1 MTTTEPSSNLPDSG
15 SLSEEELAEIERKF
29 DPETAFRPV
38 FGKLAALISVALVC
52 MALYHWWASG
62 FGTMREL
69 VHRGIHLSFVLS
81 LVFLLFSVQRKNPG
95 AQTDADIPRAQL
107 FGVQIRYVVWAAIAL
122 VAASVIGVKPVL
134 IAITI
139 VAAWALLRN
148 HFYKFYEKFSLGGVP
163 VVDIVLAILAVVASM
178 YLPLLPSEL
187 VAERVGNPG
196 QFEVFMGTALLLL
209 TLETARRAVGPT
221 LPIIALI
228 FILFAYFGPYAPGA
242 LKHGGSSWLGIINHL
257 YMTNQGIYG
266 IAIGVMAQYVFLFIL
281 FGVLATRIGL
291 GQLFIDMAMVLAGR
305 YAGGPAK
312 VAIFSSAF
320 MGTISGSSIANTVT
334 TGALTIPAMK
344 RIGYP
349 SHFSGAVEA
358 TSSTGGQ
365 ITPPILGAAAF
376 IMVEYL
382 EIPLRDVLAA
392 ALFPALLHYFGIFI
406 MVHLEA
412 RKLGLRGLNKDEMPN
427 AVLVLKQHWLSIIP
441 LIILVYLILSGKTPD
456 YAAVF
461 GIAACVVVGVLNPVN
476 RLTFR
481 DLWNALVSGSKNT
494 LAVGA
499 AAATV
504 GVVVGVVTLT
514 GVGFRLGY
522 VVVQTATE
530 LGDTVAAIWPLSMF
544 SVSQWALFFSLV
556 LIAISCIIMGAG
568 IPTTATYIILVAV
581 AAPALAALQV
591 EPLVAHFFV
600 FYYGVLADITPPVA
614 LAAYAAAGIAGSNP
628 FRTGNTAFRLGI
640 AKALVPF
647 VFVYSPALLLVTDGF
662 TWGAFTITLIGAMA
676 GISMIGCAFAGY
688 LFTAMSQWQRW
699 WTGLVS
705 LFFIAPGI
713 KTMLIGFVLI
723 MPVLF
728 LQWKGRSMDYPAKHS
743 GTGSA

>member
-1 MTTTEPSSNLPDSG
+1 MSDQE
-15 SLSEEELAEIERKF
+15 LSPEKLAELERKY
-29 DPETAFRPV
+29 DPEVAFRQT
-38 FGKLAALISVALVC
+38 GRTLAFAISATLVA
-52 MALYHWWASG
+52 MSAYHFYASG
-62 FGTMREL
+62 FGLIREL
-69 VHRGIHLSFVLS
+69 LHRGIHLSFVLG
-81 LVFLLFSVQRKNPG
+81 LVFLLFSWKKNDTLDV
-95 AQTDADIPRAQL
+95 APRAWWRIEGIPIL
-107 FGVQIRYVVWAAIAL
+107 DVIFAVLAVGAAL
-122 VAASVIGVKPVL
+122 YLPRL
-134 IAITI
+134 PPEI
-139 VAAWALLRN
+139 VA
-148 HFYKFYEKFSLGGVP
+148 
-163 VVDIVLAILAVVASM
+163 D
-178 YLPLLPSEL
+178 
-187 VAERVGNPG
+187 RVGNPS
-196 QFEVFMGTALLLL
+196 QSDVMMGTFLLVL
-209 TLETARRAVGPT
+209 TLEATRRSVGPT

-228 FILFAYFGPYAPGA
+228 FIAFALFGPYAPGA
-242 LKHGGSSWLGIINHL
+242 LKHGGSSWLGLINHL

-291 GQLFIDMAMVLAGR
+291 GQLFIDLAMVIAGR
-305 YAGGPAK
+305 HAGGPAK

-344 RIGYP
+344 KVGYP
-349 SHFSGAVEA
+349 PHFAGAVEA

-412 RKLGLRGLNKDEMPN
+412 KKLGLRGLNADELPKTM
-427 AVLVLKQHWLSIIP
+427 VVLKQHWLSIIP
-441 LIILVYLILSGKTPD
+441 LGILVYLILSGRTPD
-456 YAAVF
+456 FAAVY
-461 GIAACVVVGVLNPVN
+461 GIIACIVVGFLNPVN
-476 RLTFR
+476 RLTIP
-481 DLWNALVSGSKNT
+481 DLWSALASGAKNT

-522 VVVQTATE
+522 VVVQTATDIGSFASS
-530 LGDTVAAIWPLSMF
+530 LWLLDYFTLQ
-544 SVSQWALFFSLV
+544 QWALFFSLV

-581 AAPALAALQV
+581 AAPALAQLQV

-628 FRTGNTAFRLGI
+628 FKTGNTAFRLGI

-647 VFVYSPALLLVTDGF
+647 VFVYSPALLLVADGF
-662 TWGAFTITLIGAMA
+662 TWYLFTITLAGAML
-676 GISMIGCAFAGY
+676 GIASLGVSFSGFLVAPLRA
-688 LFTAMSQWQRW
+688 WERW
-699 WTGLVS
+699 YVAIVS
-705 LFFIAPGI
+705 FLFIAPGLM
-713 KTMLIGFVLI
+713 TMVAGLVLMAPIVLI
-723 MPVLF
+723 QMRRRATSL
-728 LQWKGRSMDYPAKHS
+728 A
-743 GTGSA
+743 AA

>member
-1 MTTTEPSSNLPDSG
+1 MPADTIPE
-15 SLSEEELAEIERKF
+15 LSAEQLAEIERKY
-29 DPETAFRPV
+29 DPETAFRAT
-38 FGKLAALISVALVC
+38 GKILGFWISAVLVAMSV
-52 MALYHWWASG
+52 YHFYASG
-62 FGTMREL
+62 FGLVREL
-69 VHRGIHLSFVLS
+69 VHRGIHLSFVLG
-81 LVFLLFSVQRKNPG
+81 LVFLLFGLRKSNNNM
-95 AQTDADIPRAQL
+95 QSK
-107 FGVQIRYVVWAAIAL
+107 VWY
-122 VAASVIGVKPVL
+122 
-134 IAITI
+134 
-139 VAAWALLRN
+139 R
-148 HFYKFYEKFSLGGVP
+148 FDGVP
-163 VVDIVLAILAVVASM
+163 LADMIMAVLAIMAAM
-178 YLPLLPSEL
+178 YLPLLPATAL
-187 VAERVGNPG
+187 AQRVGNPSSLDI
-196 QFEVFMGTALLLL
+196 FMGTALLFL
-209 TLETARRAVGPT
+209 TLEATRRSVGPT
-221 LPIIALI
+221 LPIIGLL
-228 FILFAYFGPYAPGA
+228 FIAFAYFGPWMPGA

-291 GQLFIDMAMVLAGR
+291 GQLFIDLAMVIAGR
-305 YAGGPAK
+305 YSGGPAK

-344 RIGYP
+344 KVGYP
-349 SHFSGAVEA
+349 AHFSGAVEA

-412 RKLGLRGLNKDEMPN
+412 KKLGLRGLQEDELPK
-427 AVLVLKQHWLSIIP
+427 VSVVLKDHWLSLIP

-456 YAAVF
+456 FAAVY
-461 GIAACVVVGVLNPVN
+461 GIIACVVVGFLNPTH
-476 RLTFR
+476 RLNFK
-481 DLWNALVSGSKNT
+481 DLWDSLASGAKNT

-522 VVVQTATE
+522 VVVQTATDIGTFFSSLPV
-530 LGDTVAAIWPLSMF
+530 LGYFTVT
-544 SVSQWALFFSLV
+544 QWALFTSLI
-556 LIAISCIIMGAG
+556 LIAIACVIMGAG

-581 AAPALAALQV
+581 AAPALAQLQV

-628 FRTGNTAFRLGI
+628 FKTGNTAFRLGI

-647 VFVYSPALLLVTDGF
+647 VFVYSPALLLVADGF
-662 TWGAFTITLIGAMA
+662 TWWLFTITLIGAML
-676 GISMIGCAFAGY
+676 GIASLGVAFSGF
-688 LFTAMSQWQRW
+688 LIVPLKKWERW
-699 WTGLVS
+699 WVS
-705 LFFIAPGI
+705 VVSFLFIAPGLI
-713 KTMLIGFVLI
+713 TMTLGMILIIPIIGLQMKRKKPLQREGISQAGF
-723 MPVLF
+723 
-728 LQWKGRSMDYPAKHS
+728 RHS
-743 GTGSA
+743 AD

>member
-1 MTTTEPSSNLPDSG
+1 MKSDATPELTPEK
-15 SLSEEELAEIERKF
+15 LAEIEREF
-29 DPETAFRPV
+29 DPETAFRPT
-38 FGKLAALISVALVC
+38 GKTLGFVIAAILVSMSV
-52 MALYHWWASG
+52 YHFYASG
-62 FGTMREL
+62 FGLVREL
-69 VHRGIHLSFVLS
+69 VHRGIHLSFVLG
-81 LVFLLFSVQRKNPG
+81 LVFLLFGVRKNDTLP
-95 AQTDADIPRAQL
+95 P
-107 FGVQIRYVVWAAIAL
+107 
-122 VAASVIGVKPVL
+122 K
-134 IAITI
+134 
-139 VAAWALLRN
+139 AWYR
-148 HFYKFYEKFSLGGVP
+148 FDGVP
-163 VVDIVLAILAVVASM
+163 LIDIVFAVLAVGAAM
-178 YLPLLPSEL
+178 YLPLLPAAAL
-187 VAERVGNPG
+187 AQRVGNPSPSDI
-196 QFEVFMGTALLLL
+196 FMGSALLLL
-209 TLETARRAVGPT
+209 TLEATRRSVGPT
-221 LPIIALI
+221 LPIIGLM
-228 FILFAYFGPYAPGA
+228 FIGFAYFGPWMPGA

-291 GQLFIDMAMVLAGR
+291 GQLFIDMAMVIAGR
-305 YAGGPAK
+305 YSGGPAK

-344 RIGYP
+344 RVGYP
-349 SHFSGAVEA
+349 AHFAGAVEA
-358 TSSTGGQ
+358 TASTGGQ

-412 RKLGLRGLNKDEMPN
+412 KKLGLRGLRAEELPKLG
-427 AVLVLKQHWLSIIP
+427 VVLKDHWLSLIP
-441 LIILVYLILSGKTPD
+441 LVILVYLILSGKTPD
-456 YAAVF
+456 YAAVY
-461 GIAACVVVGVLNPVN
+461 GIIACVVVGFLNPTH
-476 RLTFR
+476 RLNIK
-481 DLWNALVSGSKNT
+481 DLWDSLAAGAKNT

-522 VVVQTATE
+522 VVVQTATDIGTFLSALPI
-530 LGDTVAAIWPLSMF
+530 LGYFTVA
-544 SVSQWALFFSLV
+544 QWALFTSLV

-581 AAPALAALQV
+581 AAPALAVLEV

-628 FRTGNTAFRLGI
+628 FKTGNTAFRLGI

-647 VFVYSPALLLVTDGF
+647 VFVYSPALLLVADGF
-662 TWGAFTITLIGAMA
+662 TWWLFTITLIGRDA
-676 GISMIGCAFAGY
+676 GNCVPWCRVFGLSFNAIEKMGALVGCGGVVPVHCAGVIDNGGGPC
-688 LFTAMSQWQRW
+688 TDDPDCGV
-699 WTGLVS
+699 T
-705 LFFIAPGI
+705 I
-713 KTMLIGFVLI
+713 
-723 MPVLF
+723 
-728 LQWKGRSMDYPAKHS
+728 
-743 GTGSA
+743 

>member
-1 MTTTEPSSNLPDSG
+1 MADPELTA
-15 SLSEEELAEIERKF
+15 EELHEIERKY
-29 DPETAFRPV
+29 DPELAFRPTGRSIAV
-38 FGKLAALISVALVC
+38 LVSVCLVA
-52 MALYHWWASG
+52 MSAYHFYASG
-62 FGTMREL
+62 FGLVREL
-69 VHRGIHLSFVLS
+69 LHRGIHLSFVLG
-81 LVFLLFSVQRKNPG
+81 LVFLLFSWRRSTSTSLP
-95 AQTDADIPRAQL
+95 APAWFRL
-107 FGVQIRYVVWAAIAL
+107 SGVPILDLVFAIMA
-122 VAASVIGVKPVL
+122 VAA
-134 IAITI
+134 A
-139 VAAWALLRN
+139 
-148 HFYKFYEKFSLGGVP
+148 
-163 VVDIVLAILAVVASM
+163 M
-178 YLPLLPSEL
+178 YLPLLPPAALS
-187 VAERVGNPG
+187 VRVGNPS
-196 QFEVFMGTALLLL
+196 ELDVLMGTALFVL
-209 TLETARRAVGPT
+209 TLEATRRSVGPT

-228 FILFAYFGPYAPGA
+228 FVAFAIFGPYAPGA
-242 LKHGGSSWLGIINHL
+242 LKHGGASWGGLINHL

-291 GQLFIDMAMVLAGR
+291 GQLFIDLAMVIAGR

-344 RIGYP
+344 RVGYP
-349 SHFSGAVEA
+349 PHFAGAVEA

-382 EIPLRDVLAA
+382 EIPLRDILAA
-392 ALFPALLHYFGIFI
+392 ALFPAMLHYFGIFI

-412 RKLGLRGLNKDEMPN
+412 RKLGLRGLRADELPR
-427 AVLVLKQHWLSIIP
+427 AGLVLRQHWLSIIP
-441 LIILVYLILSGKTPD
+441 LVILVYLILSGKTPD
-456 YAAVF
+456 FAAVY
-461 GIAACVVVGVLNPVN
+461 GIIACVVVGFLNPVN
-476 RLTFR
+476 RLTLG
-481 DLWNALVSGSKNT
+481 DLWQALADGARNT

-522 VVVQTATE
+522 VVVQTATDMGGMLSE
-530 LGDTVAAIWPLSMF
+530 IWLLSYF
-544 SVSQWALFFSLV
+544 TLQQWALFVSLV
-556 LIAISCIIMGAG
+556 LIAVSCIIMGAG

-581 AAPALAALQV
+581 AAPALAQLQV

-614 LAAYAAAGIAGSNP
+614 LAAYAAAGIAGANP

-662 TWGAFTITLIGAMA
+662 TWSAFTVTLTGAML
-676 GISMIGCAFAGY
+676 GIGGLGAAFSGY
-688 LFTAMSQWQRW
+688 LLAPMRRW
-699 WTGLVS
+699 ERWAVGLTS
-705 LFFIAPGI
+705 LLFIAPGLT
-713 KTMLIGFVLI
+713 TMAIGLLLWSPILI
-723 MPVLF
+723 
-728 LQWKGRSMDYPAKHS
+728 LQWRKARRGGALHR
-743 GTGSA
+743 

>member
-1 MTTTEPSSNLPDSG
+1 MPADTIPE
-15 SLSEEELAEIERKF
+15 LSAEQLAEIERKY
-29 DPETAFRPV
+29 DPETAFRAT
-38 FGKLAALISVALVC
+38 GKILGFWISAALVAMSV
-52 MALYHWWASG
+52 YHFYASG
-62 FGTMREL
+62 FGLVREL
-69 VHRGIHLSFVLS
+69 VHRGIHLSFVLG
-81 LVFLLFSVQRKNPG
+81 LVFLLFGLRKSNNNM
-95 AQTDADIPRAQL
+95 QSK
-107 FGVQIRYVVWAAIAL
+107 VWY
-122 VAASVIGVKPVL
+122 
-134 IAITI
+134 
-139 VAAWALLRN
+139 R
-148 HFYKFYEKFSLGGVP
+148 FDGVP
-163 VVDIVLAILAVVASM
+163 LADMMMAVLAITAAM
-178 YLPLLPSEL
+178 YLPLLPATAL
-187 VAERVGNPG
+187 AQRVGNPSSLDI
-196 QFEVFMGTALLLL
+196 FMGTALLFL
-209 TLETARRAVGPT
+209 TLEATRRSVGAT
-221 LPIIALI
+221 LPIIGLL
-228 FILFAYFGPYAPGA
+228 FIAFAYFGPWMPGA

-291 GQLFIDMAMVLAGR
+291 GQLFIDLAMVIAGR
-305 YAGGPAK
+305 YSGGPAK

-344 RIGYP
+344 KVGYP
-349 SHFSGAVEA
+349 AHFSGAVEA

-412 RKLGLRGLNKDEMPN
+412 KKLGLRGLQEDELPK
-427 AVLVLKQHWLSIIP
+427 VSVVLKDHWLSLIP

-456 YAAVF
+456 FAAVY
-461 GIAACVVVGVLNPVN
+461 GIIACVVVGFLNPTH
-476 RLTFR
+476 RLNFK
-481 DLWNALVSGSKNT
+481 DLWDSLASGAKNT

-522 VVVQTATE
+522 VVVQTATDIGTFFSSLPV
-530 LGDTVAAIWPLSMF
+530 LGYFTVT
-544 SVSQWALFFSLV
+544 QWALFTSLI
-556 LIAISCIIMGAG
+556 LIAIACVIMGAG

-581 AAPALAALQV
+581 AAPALAQLQV

-628 FRTGNTAFRLGI
+628 FKTGNTAFRLGI

-647 VFVYSPALLLVTDGF
+647 VFVYSPALLLVADGF
-662 TWGAFTITLIGAMA
+662 TWWLFTITLIGAML
-676 GISMIGCAFAGY
+676 GIASLGVAFSGF
-688 LFTAMSQWQRW
+688 LIVPLKKWERW
-699 WTGLVS
+699 WVS
-705 LFFIAPGI
+705 VVSFLFIAPGLI
-713 KTMLIGFVLI
+713 TMTLGMILIIPIIGLQMKRKKLLQREGISQAGF
-723 MPVLF
+723 
-728 LQWKGRSMDYPAKHS
+728 GHS
-743 GTGSA
+743 AD

>member
-1 MTTTEPSSNLPDSG
+1 MPADTIPE
-15 SLSEEELAEIERKF
+15 LSAEQLAEIERKY
-29 DPETAFRPV
+29 DPETAFRAT
-38 FGKLAALISVALVC
+38 GKILGFWISAALVAMSV
-52 MALYHWWASG
+52 YHFYASG
-62 FGTMREL
+62 FGLVREL
-69 VHRGIHLSFVLS
+69 VHRGIHLSFVLG
-81 LVFLLFSVQRKNPG
+81 LVFLLFGLRKSSNNM
-95 AQTDADIPRAQL
+95 QSK
-107 FGVQIRYVVWAAIAL
+107 VWY
-122 VAASVIGVKPVL
+122 
-134 IAITI
+134 
-139 VAAWALLRN
+139 R
-148 HFYKFYEKFSLGGVP
+148 FDGVP
-163 VVDIVLAILAVVASM
+163 LADMMMAVLAITVAM
-178 YLPLLPSEL
+178 YLPLLPATAL
-187 VAERVGNPG
+187 AQRVGNPSSLDI
-196 QFEVFMGTALLLL
+196 FMGTALLFL
-209 TLETARRAVGPT
+209 TLEATRRSVGPT
-221 LPIIALI
+221 LPIIGFL
-228 FILFAYFGPYAPGA
+228 FIAFAYFGPWMPGA

-291 GQLFIDMAMVLAGR
+291 GQLFIDLAMVIAGR
-305 YAGGPAK
+305 YSGGPAK

-344 RIGYP
+344 KVGYP
-349 SHFSGAVEA
+349 AHFSGAVEA

-412 RKLGLRGLNKDEMPN
+412 KKLGLRGLQEDELPK
-427 AVLVLKQHWLSIIP
+427 VSVVLKDHWLSLIP

-456 YAAVF
+456 FAAVY
-461 GIAACVVVGVLNPVN
+461 GIIACVVVGFLNPTH
-476 RLTFR
+476 RLNFK
-481 DLWNALVSGSKNT
+481 DLWDSLASGAKNT

-522 VVVQTATE
+522 VVVQTATDVGTFFSSLPV
-530 LGDTVAAIWPLSMF
+530 LGYFTVT
-544 SVSQWALFFSLV
+544 QWALFTSLI
-556 LIAISCIIMGAG
+556 LIAIACVIMGAG

-581 AAPALAALQV
+581 AAPALAQLQV

-628 FRTGNTAFRLGI
+628 FKTGNTAFRLGI

-647 VFVYSPALLLVTDGF
+647 VFVYSPALLLVADGF
-662 TWGAFTITLIGAMA
+662 TWWLFTVTLIGAML
-676 GISMIGCAFAGY
+676 GIASLGVAFSGF
-688 LFTAMSQWQRW
+688 LIVPLKKWERW
-699 WTGLVS
+699 WVS
-705 LFFIAPGI
+705 VVSFLFIAPGLI
-713 KTMLIGFVLI
+713 TMSIGMILIIPIIG
-723 MPVLF
+723 
-728 LQWKGRSMDYPAKHS
+728 LQMKRKKLLQSEGISQVGSGHS
-743 GTGSA
+743 TD